1 MKNMKK
7 NGANKIT
14 KVNDIL
20 INYRGFYFTTHRGH
34 TFNGVAKSWD
44 YSGVSKGMKIHAWSR
59 EELKRKVDR
68 RINNAIDVYLEHTG
82 MGKDEH
88 RNLQAWLET
97 PPYKRNSRGKV
108 IAS

>member
-1 MKNMKK
+1 MKK

-44 YSGVSKGMKIHAWSR
+44 YTGVSKGMKIYAYSR

-68 RINNAIDVYLEHTG
+68 RINNAIDIYLKHHG
-82 MGKDEH
+82 MNTDEH

-97 PPYKRNSRGKV
+97 PPYKRNSRGK
-108 IAS
+108 IIQS